1 MIMKSTFIVLLMTA
15 LTTTAS
21 AQVFDSSTEK
31 TLAQTK
37 YGQVAGYIERGVYT
51 YKGIPY
57 AKAERFLPAQVPKA
71 WQGVRSSRHWGPV
84 CPQA

>member
-1 MIMKSTFIVLLMTA
+1 MIMKSTFIALLMTA
-15 LTTTAS
+15 LATTAS

-57 AKAERFLPAQVPKA
+57 AKAERFLPAQEPRA
-71 WQGVRSSRHWGPV
+71 WQGVRSSRHWG
-84 CPQA
+84 